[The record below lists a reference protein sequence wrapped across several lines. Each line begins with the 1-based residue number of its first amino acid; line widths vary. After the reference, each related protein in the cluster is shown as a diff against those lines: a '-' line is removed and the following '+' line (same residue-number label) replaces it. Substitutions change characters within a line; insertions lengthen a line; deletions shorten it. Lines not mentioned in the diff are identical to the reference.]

1 MATPHSTS
9 SIDPRLIAEDPG
21 TIFESFFRP
30 STSSRKLSKR
40 PHSAVPSGE
49 WKTFHTATPSPLPGG
64 LFDVSTFKERMES
77 LKAMPLPSFLP
88 EVEPDYEMDIAAGK
102 IKEGDVFRDGNNE
115 VYRLAGGQVVHIASA
130 YPESSVGDIRV
141 RGGLRD
147 KRESSLAL
155 GTGILA
161 QIEDNSSV
169 KTYTKLTM
177 ETLEKAIAS
186 IGVNSEKGIML
197 LTGESGRKELAGVM
211 KTEALI
217 LSEPSFPGGVLPSH
231 IPNSFVASVPEMSDT
246 ELRDL
251 IRLYYDEELCY
262 DIPENE
268 RQDYRIILAREHIN
282 RSKKNEGFYT
292 GHSAKTLNDV
302 AIDDSVG
309 RHAMS
314 ALGVT
319 MHNPALNA
327 RSISSYPVGRES
339 SQVEHTNSIL
349 IKARRSGMSCVAGVD
364 PVNPP
369 TPYPGGSPSGDDR
382 GLGFTDRVKAMMKLV
397 RKGIHK

>member
-9 SIDPRLIAEDPG
+9 SIDPRPIAEDPG
-21 TIFESFFRP
+21 TIFESFFGP
-30 STSSRKLSKR
+30 GTSSRKLSKKSH
-40 PHSAVPSGE
+40 PAVHPGE
-49 WKTFHTATPSPLPGG
+49 WKTFHLPGG
-64 LFDVSTFKERMES
+64 LFDTSTLKERMES

-141 RGGLRD
+141 RLRD
-147 KRESSLAL
+147 KGESSLAL

-319 MHNPALNA
+319 MHNPTLNA

-339 SQVEHTNSIL
+339 SQVEHMGSVI
-349 IKARRSGMSCVAGVD
+349 IKSRRSGMSYVAGVD